1 MGRKSPRHGAAVR
14 GRTQKFLT
22 PAAKSFV
29 AGTSHP
35 GRLKRDV
42 VISAPGKSG
51 GGELGAGA
59 EVAAEEESQRRPA
72 LRLTPRLFHRR
83 GAMSAGYGAT
93 GRRIRLRMLQ
103 AGFYAS
109 DRSVSPKPRQRV
121 RRSLAGASAAAPAE
135 SGSTTGCRQ
144 AVGSRRGERVRDL
157 MTESLHDPVRT
168 SDITAHHPV
177 TGKPGLQRRRRCFP
191 LFRQAPACQGFFAR
205 ADRRHPCCP

>member
-1 MGRKSPRHGAAVR
+1 MRRKSPRHGAVVR

-51 GGELGAGA
+51 GGEQAA
-59 EVAAEEESQRRPA
+59 EVAADGKNQRHQA

-144 AVGSRRGERVRDL
+144 AAGSRRGEKVRG
-157 MTESLHDPVRT
+157 T
-168 SDITAHHPV
+168 
-177 TGKPGLQRRRRCFP
+177 
-191 LFRQAPACQGFFAR
+191 
-205 ADRRHPCCP
+205 

>member
-51 GGELGAGA
+51 SGEQAA
-59 EVAAEEESQRRPA
+59 EVAAEWESQRHQA
-72 LRLTPRLFHRR
+72 LRLTARQLHRR
-83 GAMSAGYGAT
+83 DAMSAGYGAT

-121 RRSLAGASAAAPAE
+121 RRSLAGASATAPAE

-144 AVGSRRGERVRDL
+144 AVGSRRGERVRGPD
-157 MTESLHDPVRT
+157 DRV
-168 SDITAHHPV
+168 TAL
-177 TGKPGLQRRRRCFP
+177 PGQNI
-191 LFRQAPACQGFFAR
+191 
-205 ADRRHPCCP
+205 

>member
-1 MGRKSPRHGAAVR
+1 MWLSQPPESP
-14 GRTQKFLT
+14 T
-22 PAAKSFV
+22 
-29 AGTSHP
+29 AGSQEQ
-35 GRLKRDV
+35 
-42 VISAPGKSG
+42 A
-51 GGELGAGA
+51 A
-59 EVAAEEESQRRPA
+59 EVAAEEGNQRHQA

-144 AVGSRRGERVRDL
+144 AAGSRRGEKVRG
-157 MTESLHDPVRT
+157 HDDSV
-168 SDITAHHPV
+168 TAL
-177 TGKPGLQRRRRCFP
+177 PGQNI
-191 LFRQAPACQGFFAR
+191 
-205 ADRRHPCCP
+205 